1 VTAPPGVDPRDPQA
15 IQELPWRSDSVRRTF
30 AARYLHTFGLR
41 AVALR
46 RAARVAEADDTMIL
60 EGGIFA
66 FDIAEEAG
74 SDLDETVELVL
85 VVDPAVGR
93 LLVGWDANVS
103 AENAI
108 SVKVPPGH
116 EPWVTVEIPLE
127 RARFAGRGPRGTD
140 VIVVAP
146 GCEYAEGATG
156 PDEMRIR
163 DVSVRRPARVQA
175 AENRTAR
182 LDLTL
187 LDEHGAPTAARVG
200 IFDVGSGREV
210 LASADAVPILR
221 YLESVRDI
229 AVPTSGKLLAQHAA
243 RLAAARLPRGRP
255 MRLLSAAARLV
266 RELPGR
272 KTSWPAPSLAAAGR
286 RLVARARDRRP
297 RDRGRL
303 PTSRWMV
310 YANGRYGVPLSPGV
324 YEVIATRG
332 PEYRHF
338 KRRVEVAGSD
348 VADVELRFERWR
360 DLPAEGW
367 WSGDAHIHIARGDGG
382 DEAALTI
389 ARAED
394 LHVANLLAMGNI
406 GAQYFAQPHY
416 GPRGRASRGD
426 YNLVNGQ
433 EDPRTGRRGHTI
445 HLNIAERARDVERY
459 FLYHELFARLRA
471 GGSVSGYAHV
481 GSDWFGESAG
491 LALDVPFGI
500 VDVVEVLQAYRLRIH
515 PWYDFLNLGFRLT
528 PIAGSDYPYI
538 DPAGAVRFFAQIE
551 GSLTPDAWF
560 DAIRAGR
567 TFVSNGPMLSFH
579 VGAATMGEAV
589 QIEPGE
595 SLQLHAQADVNPD
608 LDEVERLELVVHG
621 KVVAATNGPGRVE
634 VEHRLIPAAGC
645 WVAARAVGSNRS
657 VAHSAPVYV
666 TVGGAEHTW
675 HAPSV
680 PAIVDR
686 MEALLRDLIESTPD
700 QLVEDFE
707 RWDVEASYYSRWLEV
722 LPELKIR
729 VDEAIDRYERIRT
742 MASTGG

>member
-1 VTAPPGVDPRDPQA
+1 
-15 IQELPWRSDSVRRTF
+15 
-30 AARYLHTFGLR
+30 
-41 AVALR
+41 
-46 RAARVAEADDTMIL
+46 
-60 EGGIFA
+60 
-66 FDIAEEAG
+66 
-74 SDLDETVELVL
+74 
-85 VVDPAVGR
+85 
-93 LLVGWDANVS
+93 
-103 AENAI
+103 
-108 SVKVPPGH
+108 
-116 EPWVTVEIPLE
+116 
-127 RARFAGRGPRGTD
+127 
-140 VIVVAP
+140 
-146 GCEYAEGATG
+146 
-156 PDEMRIR
+156 
-163 DVSVRRPARVQA
+163 
-175 AENRTAR
+175 
-182 LDLTL
+182 
-187 LDEHGAPTAARVG
+187 
-200 IFDVGSGREV
+200 
-210 LASADAVPILR
+210 
-221 YLESVRDI
+221 
-229 AVPTSGKLLAQHAA
+229 
-243 RLAAARLPRGRP
+243 
-255 MRLLSAAARLV
+255 
-266 RELPGR
+266 
-272 KTSWPAPSLAAAGR
+272 
-286 RLVARARDRRP
+286 
-297 RDRGRL
+297 
-303 PTSRWMV
+303 MV
-310 YANGRYGVPLSPGV
+310 YANGRYGVPVSPGV

-332 PEYRHF
+332 PEYRHL
-338 KRRVEVAGSD
+338 KKRVEVAGSD

-367 WSGDAHIHIARGDGG
+367 WSGMHAYPHRPRRWWRRGS
-382 DEAALTI
+382 LTI

-416 GPRGRASRGD
+416 GPHGRASRDD
-426 YNLVNGQ
+426 YNLVSGQ

-608 LDEVERLELVVHG
+608 LDEGGASGAGGSREGRRGHQWSRPRRGRASAHPGRRMLGRRSGSRLEQERRALGSGVRDRWRRRAHV
-621 KVVAATNGPGRVE
+621 
-634 VEHRLIPAAGC
+634 
-645 WVAARAVGSNRS
+645 ARAIRSRHRGPYGS
-657 VAHSAPVYV
+657 AA
-666 TVGGAEHTW
+666 
-675 HAPSV
+675 
-680 PAIVDR
+680 
-686 MEALLRDLIESTPD
+686 RDLIESTPD

>member
-1 VTAPPGVDPRDPQA
+1 
-15 IQELPWRSDSVRRTF
+15 
-30 AARYLHTFGLR
+30 
-41 AVALR
+41 
-46 RAARVAEADDTMIL
+46 
-60 EGGIFA
+60 
-66 FDIAEEAG
+66 
-74 SDLDETVELVL
+74 
-85 VVDPAVGR
+85 
-93 LLVGWDANVS
+93 
-103 AENAI
+103 
-108 SVKVPPGH
+108 
-116 EPWVTVEIPLE
+116 VTVEIPLE

-229 AVPTSGKLLAQHAA
+229 AVPTSGKLLPSTLLASLRHAYHEVVRCGCSARPRGSCASCPAA
-243 RLAAARLPRGRP
+243 RPAGLLPVWRPLVDALWRARETAGREIAARFPPVVG
-255 MRLLSAAARLV
+255 
-266 RELPGR
+266 
-272 KTSWPAPSLAAAGR
+272 
-286 RLVARARDRRP
+286 
-297 RDRGRL
+297 
-303 PTSRWMV
+303 MV
-310 YANGRYGVPLSPGV
+310 YANGRYGVPVSPGV

-332 PEYRHF
+332 PEYRHL
-338 KRRVEVAGSD
+338 KRRVEVVGSD

-416 GPRGRASRGD
+416 GPRGRASRDD
-426 YNLVNGQ
+426 YNLVSGQ

-491 LALDVPFGI
+491 LALDVRFGI

-675 HAPSV
+675 HVPSV

-729 VDEAIDRYERIRT
+729 VDEAIDGYERIRT